1 MAIEASPSPHVE
13 HECVGAAVL
22 AEFSLALRTACF
34 LCASAVCRQSLK
46 RFFCPPNGMLART
59 EFSIKNL
66 LWQSAATYSLALSFG
81 TIAKWRPVVNG
92 QKVAINHIKL

>member
-1 MAIEASPSPHVE
+1 
-13 HECVGAAVL
+13 
-22 AEFSLALRTACF
+22 
-34 LCASAVCRQSLK
+34 
-46 RFFCPPNGMLART
+46 MLART
-59 EFSIKNL
+59 EFSIQNL

>member
-1 MAIEASPSPHVE
+1 MASEASQSPHME
-13 HECVGAAVL
+13 HECLGVAVL

-34 LCASAVCRQSLK
+34 LCASAVC
-46 RFFCPPNGMLART
+46 PPNGMLART
-59 EFSIKNL
+59 EFSIQNL